1 MNNSKKAQIHK
12 LALAIDPT
20 SRGFGYALF
29 EGPKT
34 PLDWGTTEIR
44 SDKNDTSLGRVKKLI
59 NFYHPEVLILED
71 CSNEQGRRCQ
81 RVKILLDQIEEYSRL
96 QKIPVAKY
104 SSSRIKEV
112 FSFFDIKN
120 KHEIAQRICEWLP
133 ELASRIP
140 PERKPW
146 MSEDRRMSIFDAVAL
161 ILTYYYLE
169 E

>member
-1 MNNSKKAQIHK
+1 MSNAIKTETHK

-29 EGPKT
+29 EGPQT

-44 SDKNDTSLGRVKKLI
+44 SQQNENSLERIKKLI
-59 NFYHPEVLILED
+59 KFYQPEILVLED
-71 CSNEQGRRCQ
+71 CSDEQGRRCP
-81 RVKILLDQIEEYSRL
+81 RVKKLLEQIEEYSRL

-104 SSSRIKEV
+104 SASRVQEV
-112 FSFFDIKN
+112 FAFAGVRTKQQ
-120 KHEIAQRICEWLP
+120 IAEKICEWIP
-133 ELASRIP
+133 RFASHLP
-140 PERKPW
+140 PERKIW